1 MRSFFYMSNFDNS
14 QPPRIPLPPDQRW
27 VNKPQ
32 KTYHPQ
38 KTPRIYK
45 DRIHK
50 RDGEY
55 WFGDR
60 PVKYLI
66 DKARQQGLIV
76 APPDHSDHSP
86 PQNT

>member
-1 MRSFFYMSNFDNS
+1 MSNFNTS
-14 QPPRIPLPPDQRW
+14 QPHKTPLPPNEKW
-27 VNKPQ
+27 VNKTQ
-32 KTYHPQ
+32 RAFTYPPK

-50 RDGEY
+50 RDGVY
-55 WFGDR
+55 WFGDK

-76 APPDHSDHSP
+76 APPDHSDPSP
-86 PQNT
+86 PTKNPK